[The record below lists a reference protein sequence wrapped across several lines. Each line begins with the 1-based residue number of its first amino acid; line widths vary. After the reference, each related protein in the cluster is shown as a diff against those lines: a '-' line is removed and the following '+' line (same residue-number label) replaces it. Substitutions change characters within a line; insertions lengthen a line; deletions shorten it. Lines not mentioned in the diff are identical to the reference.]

1 MSGVDGKTETVQA
14 DEPTKSSE
22 TGTTVETKED
32 RFPSFVTIAMVM
44 LVGIYFGIVLTKSE
58 VVRWQRVHDMFL
70 FREPFMYLIIS
81 TGIVVAAVLMLVIKK
96 LGLKT
101 IQGAAI
107 EYEPK
112 PFHTGV
118 VFGGMI
124 FGAGWAIT
132 GACPGPIYAQIGGG
146 AWMALFTFAGTLAGM
161 YLYAWLKPRLP
172 H

>member
-1 MSGVDGKTETVQA
+1 MSGVRDATETAKA
-14 DEPTKSSE
+14 DEPTELSE
-22 TGTTVETKED
+22 SGPTVATKED
-32 RFPSFVTIAMVM
+32 RYPSFATIAMVM

-70 FREPFMYLIIS
+70 FREPFMYLIIG
-81 TGIVVAAVLMLVIKK
+81 TGIAVATVLMLVIKK
-96 LGLKT
+96 LRLKS

-107 EYEPK
+107 QYEPK
-112 PFHTGV
+112 PFHAGV
-118 VFGGMI
+118 VIGGTI

-161 YLYAWLKPRLP
+161 YLYAWLKPSLP